1 MNSIQSDVS
10 FSKGMI
16 GFFFCYKVSIFV
28 ALLFNL
34 KGGLYEDASVVF
46 FLTHQEGFCV
56 QRQCLHS
63 PRNCFVCFFFFL
75 FSCYGF
81 RLDQFPGLNHC
92 INTRVDARAG
102 RSAAVSTSGWRQGV
116 RMWDRVGRENKA
128 HLTPGHLSEDLPIP
142 PEELPAVG

>member
-1 MNSIQSDVS
+1 M
-10 FSKGMI
+10 
-16 GFFFCYKVSIFV
+16 

-46 FLTHQEGFCV
+46 LCFFFKLIKKVFVFKGNACILLEAVLCV
-56 QRQCLHS
+56 
-63 PRNCFVCFFFFL
+63 FFFL

-116 RMWDRVGRENKA
+116 RM
-128 HLTPGHLSEDLPIP
+128 
-142 PEELPAVG
+142 

>member
-46 FLTHQEGFCV
+46 FYV
-56 QRQCLHS
+56 
-63 PRNCFVCFFFFL
+63 FFL
-75 FSCYGF
+75 NSSRRFLCSKAMLAFS
-81 RLDQFPGLNHC
+81 
-92 INTRVDARAG
+92 
-102 RSAAVSTSGWRQGV
+102 
-116 RMWDRVGRENKA
+116 
-128 HLTPGHLSEDLPIP
+128 
-142 PEELPAVG
+142 